1 MKKALALVL
10 CVLMICA
17 MGVSAFAEIPVI
29 DLSEEINSA
38 SGTYIKISDADI
50 WTATSTTEEG
60 ATYYTNGIGGTVY
73 FAMIFKP
80 NTYKNIKVD
89 TTGIVSAEA
98 LNYDPAVYSA
108 DDEVWKSISDE
119 ITFSV
124 KDSKSG
130 SVIAYDK
137 ITTVVNKG
145 T

>member
-60 ATYYTNGIGGTVY
+60 ATYYTNGIGGTV
-73 FAMIFKP
+73 
-80 NTYKNIKVD
+80 
-89 TTGIVSAEA
+89 
-98 LNYDPAVYSA
+98 
-108 DDEVWKSISDE
+108 
-119 ITFSV
+119 
-124 KDSKSG
+124 
-130 SVIAYDK
+130 
-137 ITTVVNKG
+137 
-145 T
+145 